1 MSTIVAVSSGRL
13 PAAIA
18 VIRLSGTEA
27 LAAARSVAGT
37 LPSPRD
43 ARVRLLRNGAGVLLD
58 RALIL
63 IFPGPHSATGEDIV
77 ELHCHGGRAVIDAVE
92 GALLAY
98 PGVRRAEP
106 GEFTRRALTHGRIDL
121 AEAQGLAD
129 LLSAETERQRIAAIG
144 AAEGRITRAVR
155 QWMDETARLAAWIEA
170 LLDFADEDDIDDS
183 DLDDVLLGMSA
194 LAESMAV
201 VLSEPP
207 VERLRDGVRIVL
219 AGPPNSG
226 KSTLANLLADRE
238 VAIVTDIAGTTR
250 DRIEAPVTRAGIPFV
265 LTDTAGLTDTDD
277 VVERIGVGRAH
288 QAILAADILVWLGE
302 EPPSRDDAIWLYPK
316 ADMRCDGT
324 PPGRLAISRI
334 DAASI
339 ERLWD
344 ILAKRAIALL
354 PKEDALALDRRQR
367 EACGAAMDALSE
379 PSRDPLLIAEQ
390 ARIASRSLARILG
403 LDATETMLDSLFGQF
418 CIGK

>member
-1 MSTIVAVSSGRL
+1 MSTIVAVSSGRP

-18 VIRLSGTEA
+18 VVRLSGTEA
-27 LAAARSVAGT
+27 LAAARSLAGT

-63 IFPGPHSATGEDIV
+63 VFPGPHSATGEDIV

-92 GALLAY
+92 GALLAH

-155 QWMDETARLAAWIEA
+155 QWMDETAQLAARIEA

-302 EPPSRDDAIWLYPK
+302 EPPSREDAIWLYPK
-316 ADMRCDGT
+316 ADMRRDGT
-324 PPGRLAISRI
+324 PPGRHRH
-334 DAASI
+334 
-339 ERLWD
+339 
-344 ILAKRAIALL
+344 IA
-354 PKEDALALDRRQR
+354 DRCGVDRTIVGR
-367 EACGAAMDALSE
+367 PGEACDRIIAQGRRIGARS
-379 PSRDPLLIAEQ
+379 
-390 ARIASRSLARILG
+390 ASA
-403 LDATETMLDSLFGQF
+403 
-418 CIGK
+418 